1 MDLPPRLVDLPAG
14 EGARRIA
21 LTHLETARG
30 ARCQVATSGNPE
42 ALHDYRVALRRLRSC
57 LRSYRRE
64 LRSTVSRKSRR
75 RLDRLARATNRSR
88 DLEVHLDWLAA
99 QEATAGDS
107 EQPGIAWLVA
117 RLQEEQRCEREK
129 MLAQNQ
135 RLFPNLHR
143 RLHRQLQ
150 QYPITVRLDAHV
162 EPTITATAA
171 AAHVE
176 RAARRLES
184 RLGRITGENAEEEIH
199 RARIAAKHLR
209 YLLEPF
215 AADLPGGDAIIERLK
230 GLQDDFGDV
239 HDAHVFLPTL
249 RKELR
254 DTVRDRRVDLAPGL
268 RRLAKALRARAS
280 EAFGNAAQAWLTAD
294 SRASFFRDV
303 RAAGQELARHAR
315 RGHEVE
321 RKYLLNGL
329 PPAATEAPSV
339 EIDQGYLPGERLIER
354 LRRIHAAGGDELV
367 RTVKE
372 GSGLVR
378 LEVEEAVAPEV
389 FDGLWP
395 LTEGLRIRKRRYR
408 VADGDLIWEIDQFL
422 DRDLVLA
429 EVELPTAE
437 AEAPIP
443 DWLHPWI
450 EREVT
455 EDPGYGNFELSRTP
469 PDQLPAIA
477 VT

>member
-1 MDLPPRLVDLPAG
+1 MDLPPTLVDLPAG

-75 RLDRLARATNRSR
+75 RLDRLARATNQSR

-107 EQPGIAWLVA
+107 ERPGIAWLAA
-117 RLQEEQRCEREK
+117 RLQEEQRREREE
-129 MLAQNQ
+129 MLALNQ
-135 RLFPNLHR
+135 RLFPNLHK

-150 QYPITVRLDAHV
+150 HYPIAVRLDAPV
-162 EPTITATAA
+162 EPTITAMAA
-171 AAHVE
+171 AGHVE
-176 RAARRLES
+176 RAVRRLER
-184 RLGRITGENAEEEIH
+184 RLGRVTGENAEEEIH

-230 GLQDDFGDV
+230 GLQDAFGDV

-249 RKELR
+249 RRELAE
-254 DTVRDRRVDLAPGL
+254 TVRDRNVDLGPGL
-268 RRLAKALRARAS
+268 RSLAKALRARAS
-280 EAFGNAAQAWLTAD
+280 EAFGNAAGAWLTAD
-294 SRASFFRDV
+294 SRAPFFRDV
-303 RAAGQELARHAR
+303 RAAGQALARHAR

-329 PPAATEAPSV
+329 PPAAADASSV

-354 LRRIHAAGGDELV
+354 LRRIHADGGDELV

-389 FDGLWP
+389 FDALWP
-395 LTEGLRIRKRRYR
+395 LTEGRRLRKRRYR
-408 VADGDLIWEIDQFL
+408 VPAGDLTWEIDQFL

-437 AEAPIP
+437 AQVPIP

-450 EREVT
+450 ELEVT

-469 PDQLPAIA
+469 PTSAWPSP
-477 VT
+477 

>member
-1 MDLPPRLVDLPAG
+1 MDLPPTLVDLPAG

-57 LRSYRRE
+57 LRSYRQE

-75 RLDRLARATNRSR
+75 RLDRLARATNQSR

-107 EQPGIAWLVA
+107 EQPGIAWLAA
-117 RLQEEQRCEREK
+117 RLQEEQRREREE
-129 MLAQNQ
+129 MLALNQ
-135 RLFPNLHR
+135 RLFANLHK
-143 RLHRQLQ
+143 RLHRQLEH
-150 QYPITVRLDAHV
+150 YPITVRLDAPV
-162 EPTITATAA
+162 ETTITATATA
-171 AAHVE
+171 GHVE
-176 RAARRLES
+176 RAARRLER
-184 RLGRITGENAEEEIH
+184 RLGRITGESAEEEIH

-215 AADLPGGDAIIERLK
+215 AADLPGVEAIIERIK
-230 GLQDDFGDV
+230 GLQDAFGDV
-239 HDAHVFLPTL
+239 HDAHVFLPAL
-249 RKELR
+249 RKELAG
-254 DTVRDRRVDLAPGL
+254 TVRDRRVDLGPGL
-268 RRLAKALRARAS
+268 RSLAKALRARAS
-280 EAFGNAAQAWLTAD
+280 EAFGNTARAWLTAD

-303 RAAGQELARHAR
+303 RAAGQALARHAR

-329 PPAATEAPSV
+329 PPATTDAPSV
-339 EIDQGYLPGERLIER
+339 EIDQGYLPGEQLIER
-354 LRRIHAAGGDELV
+354 LRRIHADGGDELV

-372 GSGLVR
+372 GSGMVR

-395 LTEGLRIRKRRYR
+395 LTEGRRLRKRRYR
-408 VADGDLIWEIDQFL
+408 VAAGDLIWEIDQFL

-437 AEAPIP
+437 AEVPIP
-443 DWLHPWI
+443 DWLNPWI

-469 PDQLPAIA
+469 PTSAWPSP
-477 VT
+477 

>member
-1 MDLPPRLVDLPAG
+1 MEPPPTLVDLPAG

-21 LTHLETARG
+21 LLHLETARA

-57 LRSYRRE
+57 LRSFRRE
-64 LRSTVSRKSRR
+64 LRSTVTRKSRR
-75 RLDRLARATNRSR
+75 RLDRLARATNQSR
-88 DLEVHLDWLAA
+88 DLEVHLEWLAA
-99 QEATAGDS
+99 QEATAG
-107 EQPGIAWLVA
+107 EEELPGIAWLTA
-117 RLQEEQRCEREK
+117 RLKEEQRLEK
-129 MLAQNQ
+129 EQMLAMNQ
-135 RLFPNLHR
+135 RLFPTLNK
-143 RLHRQLQ
+143 RLRRQLQ
-150 QYPITVRLDAHV
+150 HYPITVRLDAHV
-162 EPTITATAA
+162 EPTITGAA
-171 AAHVE
+171 SAGHVE
-176 RAARRLES
+176 RAARRLER
-184 RLGRITGENAEEEIH
+184 RLGLITGENAEEEIH

-215 AADLPGGDAIIERLK
+215 SVGLPAGDAVIERLK
-230 GLQDDFGDV
+230 GLQDTFGDV

-249 RKELR
+249 RRELAE
-254 DTVRDRRVDLAPGL
+254 TVRDRNVDLGPGL
-268 RRLAKALRARAS
+268 RSLAKALRARAS
-280 EAFGNAAQAWLTAD
+280 EAFGNAAGVWLIAE

-303 RAAGQELARHAR
+303 RAAGQALARHAR

-321 RKYLLNGL
+321 RKYLLNRL
-329 PPAATEAPSV
+329 PPATTDAPSV
-339 EIDQGYLPGERLIER
+339 EIEQGYLPGERLIER
-354 LRRIHAAGGDELV
+354 LRRIHAGGGVELV

-378 LEVEEAVAPEV
+378 LEVEEPVTPEV

-395 LTEGLRIRKRRYR
+395 LTEGRRLRKRRYR
-408 VADGDLIWEIDQFL
+408 VPAGDLTWEIDQFL

-437 AEAPIP
+437 AQVPIP

-455 EDPGYGNFELSRTP
+455 EDPGYGNLELSRTP
-469 PDQLPAIA
+469 PTSAWPSP
-477 VT
+477 